1 MNPADISAFLREP
14 VDLFRDFPHG
24 LLADGGRGPAPA
36 MTGTLTQITRLVAL
50 VFFIT
55 SMAGIGLG
63 LTARQLAAPLK
74 DVRLVGTALFA
85 NFIVSPVLAWLIAR
99 LLRLDEPFAIGL
111 MLLGLAGGAP
121 FMPKIAGV
129 AKGDPALAVGLMV
142 LLMAATTVVLPV
154 ALPLLIAGA
163 QVDAWEIAR
172 FLVLLLLL
180 PLVAGL
186 AIRARRESAAARLQ
200 PVLGR
205 ISTLA
210 LLLMLVLIITLQFQ
224 GMLQLI
230 GSGAILAALLFALLS
245 SLAGWSLG
253 GLNPSRRTALG
264 LATGLRNL
272 PAALVVSVQNF
283 KDPKVPLMVLVTTLT
298 GLLILV
304 PAARHAGRRTTDA
317 PP

>member
-1 MNPADISAFLREP
+1 MNPADIPAFLREP
-14 VDLFRDFPHG
+14 ADLFRDFSHG
-24 LLADGGRGPAPA
+24 LLADGGQELAPS
-36 MTGTLTQITRLVAL
+36 MTGVLTQISRLVAL

-111 MLLGLAGGAP
+111 VLLGLAGGAP

-129 AKGDPALAVGLMV
+129 AKGDPARAVGLMV
-142 LLMAATTVVLPV
+142 LLMAVTTVVLPV
-154 ALPLLIAGA
+154 ALPLLIAGV

-180 PLVAGL
+180 PLASGL
-186 AIRARRESAAARLQ
+186 LFKARREAAAARLR
-200 PVLGR
+200 PLLERVSTVALLL
-205 ISTLA
+205 TLA
-210 LLLMLVLIITLQFQ
+210 LIATLHYQGVLRMF
-224 GMLQLI
+224 

-253 GLNPSRRTALG
+253 GLDSSRRTALG

-283 KDPKVPLMVLVTTLT
+283 KDPKVPLMVLATSLA
-298 GLLILV
+298 GLLLLV
-304 PAARHAGRRTTDA
+304 PAARHAGRRTTGA
-317 PP
+317 TG